1 MIKTKLMRGGAVL
14 GVKTSGAWWRSPPRV
29 GKAEAVEIRATGF
42 GEI

>member
-1 MIKTKLMRGGAVL
+1 MKKTKLMRGGVVH
-14 GVKTSGAWWRSPPRV
+14 GVKTSGAGWSNPPSV

>member
-1 MIKTKLMRGGAVL
+1 MLGKMIKNKIDTL
-14 GVKTSGAWWRSPPRV
+14 WRSPPSI